1 MTFSGSLAT
10 KCMSLNNEPYMV
22 RSTHIYL
29 NPIELNCYPFII
41 SLEKCNR
48 SCNAVCNLYMKICV
62 LSETKDVNI
71 KVFNKIRKIN
81 EAKTVAKYV
90 SSDC

>member
-22 RSTHIYL
+22 RPTHIYL

-41 SLEKCNR
+41 SLDKCNR
-48 SCNAVCNLYMKICV
+48 SCNAVCNLYMKICF
-62 LSETKDVNI
+62 ERDKR
-71 KVFNKIRKIN
+71 RK
-81 EAKTVAKYV
+81 Y
-90 SSDC
+90 

>member
-1 MTFSGSLAT
+1 
-10 KCMSLNNEPYMV
+10 MV
-22 RSTHIYL
+22 RPTHIYL

-41 SLEKCNR
+41 SLDKCNR

-62 LSETKDVNI
+62 SSETKDVNI

-81 EAKTVAKYV
+81 EAKTMVKHV
-90 SSDC
+90 SGDC

>member
-1 MTFSGSLAT
+1 
-10 KCMSLNNEPYMV
+10 
-22 RSTHIYL
+22 
-29 NPIELNCYPFII
+29 
-41 SLEKCNR
+41 
-48 SCNAVCNLYMKICV
+48 MKICV
-62 LSETKDVNI
+62 SSETKDVNI